1 MIHIGGTSAGCGQG
15 QSGGAGRPGW
25 QGGGVIPAFSV
36 AKTRA
41 AEKKALERVG
51 DDRLMRRAAF
61 EIAQVAIEM
70 LSQSGGVSGR
80 RALLLVGSGNNGG
93 DALFAGALLRRR
105 GVAVTAI
112 LTDPAKRHP
121 AGLAAL
127 RARGGRVV
135 SDARSEFDRA
145 DIIIDGL
152 VGLAGT
158 PPLRDSAAVLVEQA
172 NRAPAGRIA
181 VDLPSGIDPDTG
193 RTDGPAF
200 AADVTV
206 TFGGAKPG
214 LLLAEQAGR
223 VVIAELEMAPGA
235 ANADALVLTDADVA
249 DLLPDPG
256 AQADKYSG
264 GVPGIVAGSK
274 NYPGA
279 ALLCVGGA
287 VRLRPGMVR
296 YAGPQAAAVVVQ
308 WPEVVAADE
317 PDQAGTVQAWVVGP
331 GMGTDDAALVR
342 LRTVLEADQPTVIDA
357 DALTLLSKHPDL
369 LELRRGRPTVLTP
382 HAGEFARLFPDLD
395 LEDRLGAVRA
405 AASDAGVTV
414 LLKGRRTLI
423 CPPRGPVAVNTTGT
437 GWLATAGSGDVL
449 SGVIGSFL
457 ASGIEPWQAAAAGA
471 HLHGRAGE
479 RADRDAVMGA
489 TALWDRLR

>member
-1 MIHIGGTSAGCGQG
+1 MIS
-15 QSGGAGRPGW
+15 
-25 QGGGVIPAFSV
+25 AFSV
-36 AKTRA
+36 ASIRA
-41 AEKKALERVG
+41 AEKVALARVG

-61 EIAQVAIEM
+61 EVAQAAIEE
-70 LSQSGGVSGR
+70 LGDTGGVSGR
-80 RALLLVGSGNNGG
+80 RVLLLVGSGNNGG
-93 DALFAGALLRRR
+93 DALFAGAALRRR

-112 LTDPAKRHP
+112 LTDPSHAHP
-121 AGLAAL
+121 AGLAAF
-127 RARGGRVV
+127 RARGGQVV
-135 SDARSEFDRA
+135 ADAEAEFDRA
-145 DIIIDGL
+145 DLIIDGL
-152 VGLAGT
+152 VGLAGK
-158 PPLRDSAAVLVEQA
+158 PPLRSAAAGLVEQA
-172 NRAPAGRIA
+172 NRADALRIA
-181 VDLPSGIDPDTG
+181 VDLPSGIDPDSG

-223 VVIAELEMAPGA
+223 VVIADLEMTPPADQ
-235 ANADALVLTDADVA
+235 ADAVVLTDADVA
-249 DLLPDPG
+249 ELLPDPG
-256 AQADKYSG
+256 EQANKYSG

-296 YAGPQAAAVVVQ
+296 YAGPQAAAVVAQ

-331 GMGTDDAALVR
+331 GMGTDDAALAR
-342 LRTVLEADQPTVIDA
+342 LRTVLDADQPTVIDA

-369 LELRRGRPTVLTP
+369 LKLRRGRPTVLTP
-382 HAGEFARLFPDLD
+382 HSGEFARLFPDLD
-395 LEDRLGAVRA
+395 LSDRLTAVRA
-405 AASDAGVTV
+405 AATGAEVTV
-414 LLKGRRTLI
+414 LLKGHRTLI
-423 CPPRGPVAVNTTGT
+423 CPPQGPVAVNTTGT

-457 ASGIEPWQAAAAGA
+457 ATGIEPWRAAAAGA

-489 TALWDRLR
+489 AALWDRLR

>member
-1 MIHIGGTSAGCGQG
+1 M
-15 QSGGAGRPGW
+15 
-25 QGGGVIPAFSV
+25 IPAFSV
-36 AKTRA
+36 AKIRA
-41 AEKKALERVG
+41 AEKRALARVG
-51 DDRLMRRAAF
+51 DDRLMRQAAF
-61 EIAQVAIEM
+61 EVAQVAIEM
-70 LSQSGGVSGR
+70 LGETGGVSGR
-80 RALLLVGSGNNGG
+80 RVLLLVGSGNNGG

-105 GVAVTAI
+105 GVAVAAI
-112 LTDPAKRHP
+112 LTDPAKAHP
-121 AGLAAL
+121 AGLSAL
-127 RARGGRVV
+127 RTRGGRVV
-135 SDARSEFDRA
+135 SDTRAEFDRA

-158 PPLRDSAAVLVEQA
+158 PPLREPAAALVDQA
-172 NRAPAGRIA
+172 NRAEARRIA

-223 VVIAELEMAPGA
+223 VVIADLDMAPDPA
-235 ANADALVLTDADVA
+235 DADALVLTDADVA

-256 AQADKYSG
+256 ERADKYSG

-274 NYPGA
+274 SYPGA

-296 YAGPQAAAVVVQ
+296 YAGPQAAAVVAQ

-331 GMGTDDAALVR
+331 GMGTDVVALAR
-342 LRTVLEADQPTVIDA
+342 LRTVLSADQPTVIDA

-395 LEDRLGAVRA
+395 LSDRLAAVRA
-405 AASDAGVTV
+405 AAVGAGVTV
-414 LLKGRRTLI
+414 LLKGHRTLI

-457 ASGIEPWQAAAAGA
+457 ATGIEPWQAAAAGA

-489 TALWDRLR
+489 AALWDRLR